1 MRIFTVDSFTDK
13 PFTGNPAGV
22 CILESDYSDD
32 DDEYSDSEED
42 SEEDDLSEEGM
53 SWDEME
59 K

>member
-22 CILESDYSDD
+22 CILENDCNLYIDGHD
-32 DDEYSDSEED
+32 
-42 SEEDDLSEEGM
+42 
-53 SWDEME
+53 